1 VFTSGKFDGC
11 DNEPS
16 RDRLLYLSSGCWW
29 SSVSRFHLITPSL
42 ATSGLTRSVGAT
54 EPSCGGTQSQRIAVE
69 QFNWKDAGY
78 SCEPP
83 ARPPFESV
91 FSSRGPSGASAS
103 LPFFVSCASS
113 VIQDCSVKEPTS
125 IESNRAVLP
134 VLCFSG
140 SLPFGGPRTQAA
152 ITSSPDWE
160 STAFLQVP
168 CLAPAFSAVDRRLF
182 SFLLP

>member
-1 VFTSGKFDGC
+1 MGVIMNRVGIGSCTS
-11 DNEPS
+11 
-16 RDRLLYLSSGCWW
+16 
-29 SSVSRFHLITPSL
+29 
-42 ATSGLTRSVGAT
+42 
-54 EPSCGGTQSQRIAVE
+54 
-69 QFNWKDAGY
+69 FNWKDAGY

-134 VLCFSG
+134 VLCFPG